1 MLSSARRVIF
11 SYASPS
17 TTYKLRLL
25 QLIRLYQ
32 MANKTLILAQ
42 GVARILDWFIEQL
55 PLSRLIKLKFYNKKC
70 QVLLFKDK
78 RSKKKIITS
87 L

>member
-17 TTYKLRLL
+17 TTCKLRLL

-70 QVLLFKDK
+70 QVLLLKIKDLRRK
-78 RSKKKIITS
+78 
-87 L
+87 

>member
-1 MLSSARRVIF
+1 
-11 SYASPS
+11 
-17 TTYKLRLL
+17 
-25 QLIRLYQ
+25 

-42 GVARILDWFIEQL
+42 GVGRILDWFIEQL

-78 RSKKKIITS
+78 RSKKKVITS